1 MKMVQGGEINILR
14 VKDLNKGFKG
24 NIEVYLPRYSYYCKS
39 KVHVVRFESVY
50 EYLVY
55 TLPILVL

>member
-24 NIEVYLPRYSYYCKS
+24 NIEVYLFGIRITVSTKFMWLDLRTHTS
-39 KVHVVRFESVY
+39 
-50 EYLVY
+50 
-55 TLPILVL
+55 ILYILSLF